1 MDCPLQRRVLCELDP
16 TASATGL
23 RLSEDQFRIEADN
36 AARSRS
42 TSAGIQRAGSLSP
55 ALAFFQPAATREACR
70 ISASD
75 PSPRQ
80 NSRRR
85 EMAVKPGCDVGEFS
99 RLMERTCTAYV
110 LATAGFG
117 RGSES
122 ERFMKDWE
130 SVSRNDRKTST
141 ENPIRNANAS
151 GGIEADCPSVKLLKR
166 PTTPPAIAATTK
178 CAEFASD

>member
-1 MDCPLQRRVLCELDP
+1 M
-16 TASATGL
+16 
-23 RLSEDQFRIEADN
+23 
-36 AARSRS
+36 
-42 TSAGIQRAGSLSP
+42 
-55 ALAFFQPAATREACR
+55 
-70 ISASD
+70 
-75 PSPRQ
+75 
-80 NSRRR
+80 
-85 EMAVKPGCDVGEFS
+85 KPGCDVGEFS